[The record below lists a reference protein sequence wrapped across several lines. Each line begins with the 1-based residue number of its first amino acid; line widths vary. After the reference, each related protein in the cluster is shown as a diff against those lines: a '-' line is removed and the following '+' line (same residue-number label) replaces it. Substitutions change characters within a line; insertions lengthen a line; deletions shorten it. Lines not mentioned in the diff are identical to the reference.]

1 MARYFKFIV
10 HSSQFIVIRKHA
22 FLFAFFI
29 LYSSFFIISCQ
40 EGREAGDL
48 LGQWRMADSDSKY
61 ISFSGSITE
70 FRYVKDG
77 SLRQYVFGNFQHVG
91 DSLFIQCYSINEEQK
106 ATDTELIE
114 DTYEMKPFSDIRV
127 KIEVLDGKHLSLSKD
142 GKWWHFYKY

>member
-10 HSSQFIVIRKHA
+10 HSAQFIVLLLA
-22 FLFAFFI
+22 FPLTLTF
-29 LYSSFFIISCQ
+29 SSCQ
-40 EGREAGDL
+40 EGRDAGDL

-70 FRYVKDG
+70 FRYVEG
-77 SLRQYVFGNFQHVG
+77 GALRQNVFGNFQHVG

-114 DTYEMKPFSDIRV
+114 DTYEMKPFNDIRV
-127 KIEVLDGKHLSLSKD
+127 KIEVLDSKHLSLSKN
-142 GKWWHFYKY
+142 GKMWNFYKY

>member
-1 MARYFKFIV
+1 MARYFNFIV
-10 HSSQFIVIRKHA
+10 HSAQFIVLLLA
-22 FLFAFFI
+22 FPLTLTF
-29 LYSSFFIISCQ
+29 SSCQ

-91 DSLFIQCYSINEEQK
+91 DSLFIQCYSIYEEQK

-114 DTYEMKPFSDIRV
+114 DTYEMKPFNDIRV
-127 KIEVLDGKHLSLSKD
+127 KIEVLDSKHLSLSKN
-142 GKWWHFYKY
+142 GKMWNFYKY

>member
-1 MARYFKFIV
+1 MARFYKYIV
-10 HSSQFIVIRKHA
+10 HSAQFIVLLLA
-22 FLFAFFI
+22 FPLTF
-29 LYSSFFIISCQ
+29 SSCQ

-91 DSLFIQCYSINEEQK
+91 DSLFIQCYSIYEEQK

-114 DTYEMKPFSDIRV
+114 DTYEMKPFNDIRV
-127 KIEVLDGKHLSLSKD
+127 KIEVLDGKHLSLSKN
-142 GKWWHFYKY
+142 GKMWNFYKY

>member
-1 MARYFKFIV
+1 MARYFKSIV
-10 HSSQFIVIRKHA
+10 HSAQFIVLLLA
-22 FLFAFFI
+22 FPLTF
-29 LYSSFFIISCQ
+29 SSCQ

-114 DTYEMKPFSDIRV
+114 DTYEMKPFNDIRV
-127 KIEVLDGKHLSLSKD
+127 KIEVLDGKHLSLSKN
-142 GKWWHFYKY
+142 GKMWNFYKY

>member
-10 HSSQFIVIRKHA
+10 HCSQFIVIRKHA

-70 FRYVKDG
+70 FRHVQDG
-77 SLRQYVFGNFQHVG
+77 ALKRYVFGNFQHVA
-91 DSLFIQCYSINEEQK
+91 DSLFIQCYSINEEWK
-106 ATDTELIE
+106 TDDVEMIE
-114 DTYEMKPFSDIRV
+114 NTFEMKPFHNIRV
-127 KIEVLDGKHLSLSKD
+127 KIEVLDNKHLILSKD
-142 GKWWHFYKY
+142 GKMWNFYKY

>member
-1 MARYFKFIV
+1 MARYFKSIV
-10 HSSQFIVIRKHA
+10 HSAQFIVLLLA
-22 FLFAFFI
+22 FPLTF
-29 LYSSFFIISCQ
+29 SSCQ
-40 EGREAGDL
+40 EGRDAGDL

-114 DTYEMKPFSDIRV
+114 DTYEMKPFNDIRV
-127 KIEVLDGKHLSLSKD
+127 KIEVLDGKHLSLSKN
-142 GKWWHFYKY
+142 GKMWNFYKY

>member
-1 MARYFKFIV
+1 MARFYKYIV
-10 HSSQFIVIRKHA
+10 HSSQFIVLLLA
-22 FLFAFFI
+22 FPLTLTF
-29 LYSSFFIISCQ
+29 SSCQ

-91 DSLFIQCYSINEEQK
+91 DSLFI
-106 ATDTELIE
+106 
-114 DTYEMKPFSDIRV
+114 
-127 KIEVLDGKHLSLSKD
+127 
-142 GKWWHFYKY
+142 

>member
-1 MARYFKFIV
+1 MARYFKFII
-10 HSSQFIVIRKHA
+10 HSAQFVVIRKHA

-106 ATDTELIE
+106 AGDTQLIE
-114 DTYEMKPFSDIRV
+114 NTFEMKPSSNIRV
-127 KIEVLDGKHLSLSKD
+127 KIEVLDGKHLSLSKN
-142 GKWWHFYKY
+142 GKMWNFYKY